1 MSLLYT
7 INKPKKRCNQ
17 RSIRTYTDL
26 IRLEDRYIGL
36 LLNRI
41 KPQRQCGNIPGRSFA
56 AYREN
61 GLLPYSIKISST
73 LIKCRDLLQNILP
86 CLTPDCDWIAEVGRI
101 IGKLKYV
108 IIRCIQAEA
117 REKNRIRA
125 FLVVVKPVAQAGKEM
140 PVLFAVLTNFF
151 QIIYIART
159 VALRDPDQ
167 STDVPLCRRGDDL
180 KYSVVA
186 VYSLYQRR

>member
-1 MSLLYT
+1 MQTNNKSNAKRCRPSNLLMSLLYT

-41 KPQRQCGNIPGRSFA
+41 KTQRQCGNIPGRSFA

-61 GLLPYSIKISST
+61 GILPYSIKISCT

-86 CLTPDCDWIAEVGRI
+86 CLTLDCDGITKVGRI

-125 FLVVVKPVAQAGKEM
+125 FLVVVKPVAQAGKEI
-140 PVLFAVLTNFF
+140 PVLFAALADFF
-151 QIIYIART
+151 QIIYIARA

-167 STDVPLCRRGDDL
+167 STDTPL
-180 KYSVVA
+180 
-186 VYSLYQRR
+186 

>member
-36 LLNRI
+36 LLKRI

-61 GLLPYSIKISST
+61 RLLPCNIKISCT
-73 LIKCRDLLQNILP
+73 LIKCRDLLRNILP
-86 CLTPDCDWIAEVGRI
+86 CLTPDCDGVTKVGRI

-108 IIRCIQAEA
+108 IIRCIQAES
-117 REKNRIRA
+117 RK
-125 FLVVVKPVAQAGKEM
+125 
-140 PVLFAVLTNFF
+140 
-151 QIIYIART
+151 
-159 VALRDPDQ
+159 
-167 STDVPLCRRGDDL
+167 
-180 KYSVVA
+180 
-186 VYSLYQRR
+186 

>member
-61 GLLPYSIKISST
+61 GILPYSIKISCT
-73 LIKCRDLLQNILP
+73 LIKCRNLLRNILP
-86 CLTPDCDWIAEVGRI
+86 CLTPDCDGVTKVGRI

-108 IIRCIQAEA
+108 IIRCIQAES
-117 REKNRIRA
+117 RK
-125 FLVVVKPVAQAGKEM
+125 
-140 PVLFAVLTNFF
+140 
-151 QIIYIART
+151 
-159 VALRDPDQ
+159 
-167 STDVPLCRRGDDL
+167 
-180 KYSVVA
+180 
-186 VYSLYQRR
+186 